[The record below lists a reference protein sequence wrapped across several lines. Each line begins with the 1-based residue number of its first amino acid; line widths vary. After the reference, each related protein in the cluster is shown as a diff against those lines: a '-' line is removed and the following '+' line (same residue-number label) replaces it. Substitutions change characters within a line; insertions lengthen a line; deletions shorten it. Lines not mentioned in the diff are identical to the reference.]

1 RLTFRE
7 IGEKFELSE
16 STVNFI
22 YHHRRTAEDVVLREL
37 MP

>member
-1 RLTFRE
+1 
-7 IGEKFELSE
+7 E

>member
-1 RLTFRE
+1 
-7 IGEKFELSE
+7 
-16 STVNFI
+16 TVNFI

>member
-1 RLTFRE
+1 
-7 IGEKFELSE
+7 SE